1 MFIDSIILNNFRAYK
16 GINQTS
22 FQKNEKNVFV
32 IAGNNGFGKTTFLTS
47 LVWCLYGKLMVDVDE
62 KFRKDINDAQGYKN
76 FAKANLNK
84 ECAQRIDS
92 LDLSID
98 NKKVISKKGYI
109 EPFENINS
117 DSQYSV
123 ELHIRD
129 VFIPAVPCSEI
140 LIKRTFDYLLESET
154 VEVLIDGQINELAKE
169 VGYDIFIN
177 DFILSKNIATF
188 FLFDAEKIVNLAEIK
203 SLEEKRKLSSAYSEV
218 LGIRKYEDIRKNLE
232 NLRIKFRKKAGSII
246 SQNRLE
252 KLTADIKKIEENI
265 SKNETDAVELD
276 GQISVL
282 RAEKD
287 SLQEKLIREGNAI
300 SIEELARLKDVV
312 KALKEK
318 DNMLKAQFK
327 DMMEIAPFVISGK
340 LLCMVQEQSD
350 KEQVSKSKL
359 VNSETLVTAMR
370 SAQRAILVG
379 AAGLLS
385 EKQNK
390 MLEAIIEQSFRNS
403 ITEYA
408 PDNADDEVKILLDFT
423 PSEHNELKALVDN
436 IRYSYSVSFK
446 QLVKDIKN
454 NSIIL
459 QKTQRKIS
467 LAEYDDENPQIKEV
481 RTRKAEV
488 ERKLSDLETTSRSM
502 AETKGLLMRDYS
514 IKKKQLSECVKLV
527 KVDDLDK
534 EKDLIAE
541 RLIRELTVFLTQL
554 KEKRKFSLEAKIKN
568 EIGILMHKDD
578 FISDVSIDIMDDII
592 EINLLDNEGKI
603 INKEKLSKGE
613 QQLYATSILK
623 ALVDESGISFPVFI
637 DSPLQKFDSIHSKNI
652 ISKFYPSVS
661 KQVVIFPLLGKE
673 LSTTEYE
680 YLLPNVS
687 KSFII
692 LNENGRSSFK
702 EVDPKRIFDFVG

>member
-129 VFIPAVPCSEI
+129 VFIPAIPCSEI

-603 INKEKLSKGE
+603 INKDKLSKGE

>member
-300 SIEELARLKDVV
+300 SIEERQSQ
-312 KALKEK
+312 KAS
-318 DNMLKAQFK
+318 A
-327 DMMEIAPFVISGK
+327 
-340 LLCMVQEQSD
+340 
-350 KEQVSKSKL
+350 
-359 VNSETLVTAMR
+359 TL
-370 SAQRAILVG
+370 Q
-379 AAGLLS
+379 
-385 EKQNK
+385 
-390 MLEAIIEQSFRNS
+390 
-403 ITEYA
+403 
-408 PDNADDEVKILLDFT
+408 
-423 PSEHNELKALVDN
+423 
-436 IRYSYSVSFK
+436 
-446 QLVKDIKN
+446 
-454 NSIIL
+454 
-459 QKTQRKIS
+459 
-467 LAEYDDENPQIKEV
+467 QI
-481 RTRKAEV
+481 
-488 ERKLSDLETTSRSM
+488 
-502 AETKGLLMRDYS
+502 
-514 IKKKQLSECVKLV
+514 
-527 KVDDLDK
+527 
-534 EKDLIAE
+534 
-541 RLIRELTVFLTQL
+541 F
-554 KEKRKFSLEAKIKN
+554 
-568 EIGILMHKDD
+568 
-578 FISDVSIDIMDDII
+578 
-592 EINLLDNEGKI
+592 
-603 INKEKLSKGE
+603 EKLILRSGE
-613 QQLYATSILK
+613 
-623 ALVDESGISFPVFI
+623 V
-637 DSPLQKFDSIHSKNI
+637 
-652 ISKFYPSVS
+652 
-661 KQVVIFPLLGKE
+661 
-673 LSTTEYE
+673 
-680 YLLPNVS
+680 
-687 KSFII
+687 
-692 LNENGRSSFK
+692 
-702 EVDPKRIFDFVG
+702 

>member
-1 MFIDSIILNNFRAYK
+1 MFIDSIIIHNYRAYK
-16 GINQTS
+16 GHNKIS
-22 FQKNEKNVFV
+22 FKPDKKNIFL

-62 KFRKDINDAQGYKN
+62 KFRRDINDVQGYKN
-76 FAKANLNK
+76 YARQSLHKNLANIVDSYKISAEERKQIIKNGYSSENK
-84 ECAQRIDS
+84 YIKEAAQY
-92 LDLSID
+92 
-98 NKKVISKKGYI
+98 YI
-109 EPFENINS
+109 EVSISN
-117 DSQYSV
+117 
-123 ELHIRD
+123 
-129 VFIPAVPCSEI
+129 VFIPSIPC
-140 LIKRTFDYLLESET
+140 RTITIRRTYDYFLDVESI
-154 VEVLIDGQINELAKE
+154 EVLIDGQVNELAKE

-177 DFILSKNIATF
+177 DFVLSKDIAKF
-188 FLFDAEKIVNLAEIK
+188 FFFDAEKIVNLAEIK

-232 NLRIKFRKKAGSII
+232 NLRIKFRKKAGSLV
-246 SQNRLE
+246 SQNKLE
-252 KLTADIKKIEENI
+252 KLTADIKRIESEI
-265 SKNETDAVELD
+265 SENETAA
-276 GQISVL
+276 ISVDNQIATF

-312 KALKEK
+312 KSLKEK
-318 DNMLKAQFK
+318 DNSLKIKFK

-340 LLCMVQEQSD
+340 LLCNVLEQAD

-359 VNSETLVTAMR
+359 VNSEILVTAMR
-370 SAQRAILVG
+370 SAQRSILVG

-385 EKQNK
+385 EQQNR

-408 PDNADDEVKILLDFT
+408 PDNITDDVKILLDYT
-423 PSEHNELKALVDN
+423 PSEHNELRALVDN
-436 IRYSYSVSFK
+436 IRYSFSVSFK

-467 LAEYDDENPQIKEV
+467 LAEYDDENSHIKDI

-488 ERKLSDLETTSRSM
+488 EKMLLELEMNSRSL
-502 AETKGLLMRDYS
+502 AEKKGLLMRDYS
-514 IKKKQLSECVKLV
+514 VKKKQLSECVKMV
-527 KVDDLDK
+527 KVDDMDK
-534 EKDLIAE
+534 EKDIIAE
-541 RLIRELTVFLTQL
+541 RLIRELTTFLTQL
-554 KEKRKFSLEAKIKN
+554 KEKRKFSLETKIKQ
-568 EIGILMHKDD
+568 EIDILMHKDD

-592 EINLLDNEGKI
+592 EINLLDKDGNI
-603 INKEKLSKGE
+603 INKDKLSKGE

-652 ISKFYPSVS
+652 ISKFYPAVS

-673 LSTTEYE
+673 LSTVEYE
-680 YLLPNVS
+680 YLLPNVN
-687 KSFII
+687 KSLII
-692 LNENGRSSFK
+692 LNENGRSSFQ
-702 EVDPKRIFDFVG
+702 EVDPKRIFDYVC

>member
-16 GINQTS
+16 GINHTS

-84 ECAQRIDS
+84 ECAQKIDS

-98 NKKVISKKGYI
+98 NKKTISKKGYF
-109 EPFENINS
+109 EPFENIKS
-117 DSQYSV
+117 DSQYFV

-129 VFIPAVPCSEI
+129 VYIPAVPCSEI
-140 LIKRTFDYLLESET
+140 LIRRTFDYLLESET
-154 VEVLIDGQINELAKE
+154 IEVLIDGQINELAKE

-232 NLRIKFRKKAGSII
+232 NLRIKFRKKAGSIM

-252 KLTADIKKIEENI
+252 RLTADIKKIEEDI
-265 SKNETDAVELD
+265 SKNETDAIELD
-276 GQISVL
+276 GQISAL

-327 DMMEIAPFVISGK
+327 DMMDIAPFAISGK

-359 VNSETLVTAMR
+359 VNSEILVTAMR

-408 PDNADDEVKILLDFT
+408 PDNANDEVKILLDFT
-423 PSEHNELKALVDN
+423 SSEHNALKALVDN

-467 LAEYDDENPQIKEV
+467 LAEYDDENPHIKEV

-488 ERKLSDLETTSRSM
+488 ERMLSDLETTSRSM

-541 RLIRELTVFLTQL
+541 RLIRELTIFLTQL
-554 KEKRKFSLEAKIKN
+554 KEKRKFSLETKIKN

-603 INKEKLSKGE
+603 INKDKLSKGE

-702 EVDPKRIFDFVG
+702 EVDPKKIFDFVG

>member
-603 INKEKLSKGE
+603 INKDKLSKGE

-673 LSTTEYE
+673 LSATEYE

>member
-514 IKKKQLSECVKLV
+514 TKKKQLSECVKLV

-603 INKEKLSKGE
+603 INKDKLSKGE

>member
-423 PSEHNELKALVDN
+423 PPEHNELKALVDN

-603 INKEKLSKGE
+603 INKDKLSKGE

>member
-287 SLQEKLIREGNAI
+287 SLQEKLIMEGNAI

-603 INKEKLSKGE
+603 INKDKLSKGE

>member
-350 KEQVSKSKL
+350 KGQVSKSKL

-603 INKEKLSKGE
+603 INKDKLSKGE

-673 LSTTEYE
+673 LSATEYE

>member
-603 INKEKLSKGE
+603 ISKDKLSKGE

-673 LSTTEYE
+673 LSATEYE

>member
-514 IKKKQLSECVKLV
+514 IKKKHLSECVKLV

-603 INKEKLSKGE
+603 INKDKLSKGE

>member
-350 KEQVSKSKL
+350 IEQVSKSKL

-603 INKEKLSKGE
+603 INKDKLSKGE

>member
-47 LVWCLYGKLMVDVDE
+47 LIWCLYGKLMVDVDE

-129 VFIPAVPCSEI
+129 VFIPAIPCSEI

-603 INKEKLSKGE
+603 INKDKLSKGE

>member
-454 NSIIL
+454 NSITL

-603 INKEKLSKGE
+603 INKDKLSKGE

-673 LSTTEYE
+673 LSTAEYE

>member
-1 MFIDSIILNNFRAYK
+1 
-16 GINQTS
+16 
-22 FQKNEKNVFV
+22 
-32 IAGNNGFGKTTFLTS
+32 
-47 LVWCLYGKLMVDVDE
+47 
-62 KFRKDINDAQGYKN
+62 
-76 FAKANLNK
+76 
-84 ECAQRIDS
+84 
-92 LDLSID
+92 
-98 NKKVISKKGYI
+98 
-109 EPFENINS
+109 
-117 DSQYSV
+117 
-123 ELHIRD
+123 
-129 VFIPAVPCSEI
+129 
-140 LIKRTFDYLLESET
+140 
-154 VEVLIDGQINELAKE
+154 
-169 VGYDIFIN
+169 
-177 DFILSKNIATF
+177 
-188 FLFDAEKIVNLAEIK
+188 
-203 SLEEKRKLSSAYSEV
+203 
-218 LGIRKYEDIRKNLE
+218 
-232 NLRIKFRKKAGSII
+232 
-246 SQNRLE
+246 
-252 KLTADIKKIEENI
+252 
-265 SKNETDAVELD
+265 
-276 GQISVL
+276 
-282 RAEKD
+282 
-287 SLQEKLIREGNAI
+287 
-300 SIEELARLKDVV
+300 
-312 KALKEK
+312 
-318 DNMLKAQFK
+318 MLKAQFK

-603 INKEKLSKGE
+603 INKDKLSKGE

-673 LSTTEYE
+673 LSATEYE

>member
-318 DNMLKAQFK
+318 DYMLKAQFK

-603 INKEKLSKGE
+603 INKDKLSKGE

>member
-84 ECAQRIDS
+84 ECVQRIDS

-514 IKKKQLSECVKLV
+514 TKKKQLSECVKLV

-603 INKEKLSKGE
+603 INKDKLSKGE

>member
-16 GINQTS
+16 GVNQTS
-22 FQKNEKNVFV
+22 FQKNGKNVFV

-47 LVWCLYGKLMVDVDE
+47 LVWCLYGKLMVDVDD

-76 FAKANLNK
+76 FAKSNLNK
-84 ECAQRIDS
+84 ECAQ
-92 LDLSID
+92 SID
-98 NKKVISKKGYI
+98 GLELDIEDKRIISKKGYL
-109 EPFENINS
+109 EQFEKIKL

-140 LIKRTFDYLLESET
+140 LIRRTFDYLLESET
-154 VEVLIDGQINELAKE
+154 IEVLIDGQVNELAKE

-232 NLRIKFRKKAGSII
+232 NLRIKFRKKAGSLV
-246 SQNRLE
+246 SQNKLE
-252 KLTADIKKIEENI
+252 KLTADIKRIESEI
-265 SKNETDAVELD
+265 SENETAA
-276 GQISVL
+276 ISVDNQIATF

-312 KALKEK
+312 KSLKEK
-318 DNMLKAQFK
+318 DNSLKIKFK

-340 LLCMVQEQSD
+340 LLCNVLEQAD

-359 VNSETLVTAMR
+359 VNSEILVTAMR
-370 SAQRAILVG
+370 SAQRSILVG
-379 AAGLLS
+379 AARLLS
-385 EKQNK
+385 EQQNR

-408 PDNADDEVKILLDFT
+408 PDNITDDIKILLDYT
-423 PSEHNELKALVDN
+423 PSEHNELRALVDN
-436 IRYSYSVSFK
+436 IRYSFSVSFK

-467 LAEYDDENPQIKEV
+467 LAEYDDENSHIKDI

-488 ERKLSDLETTSRSM
+488 EKMLLELEMNSRSL
-502 AETKGLLMRDYS
+502 AEKKGLLMRDYS
-514 IKKKQLSECVKLV
+514 VKKKQLSECVKMV
-527 KVDDLDK
+527 KVDDMDK
-534 EKDLIAE
+534 EKDIIAE
-541 RLIRELTVFLTQL
+541 RLIRELTTFLTQL
-554 KEKRKFSLEAKIKN
+554 KEKRKFSLETKIKQ
-568 EIGILMHKDD
+568 EIDILMHKDD

-592 EINLLDNEGKI
+592 EINLLDKDGNI
-603 INKEKLSKGE
+603 INKDKLSKGE

-652 ISKFYPSVS
+652 ISKFYPAVS

-673 LSTTEYE
+673 LSTVEYE
-680 YLLPNVS
+680 YLLLNVN
-687 KSFII
+687 KSLII
-692 LNENGRSSFK
+692 LNENGRSSFQ
-702 EVDPKRIFDFVG
+702 EVDPKRIFDYVG

>member
-32 IAGNNGFGKTTFLTS
+32 IAGNNGFGKTTYLTS

-350 KEQVSKSKL
+350 IEQVSKSKL

-603 INKEKLSKGE
+603 INKDKLSKGE

>member
-22 FQKNEKNVFV
+22 FQRNGKNVFV

-47 LVWCLYGKLMVDVDE
+47 LVWCLYGKLMVDVDD

-84 ECAQRIDS
+84 ECAQKIDNI
-92 LDLSID
+92 DLSPDDKRI
-98 NKKVISKKGYI
+98 ISKKGYI
-109 EPFENINS
+109 EQFENIKS

-123 ELHIRD
+123 EIHITD
-129 VFIPAVPCSEI
+129 AFIPAVPCSEI
-140 LIKRTFDYLLESET
+140 LIRRTFDYFLESET
-154 VEVLIDGQINELAKE
+154 LEVLIDGQVNKLAKE

-188 FLFDAEKIVNLAEIK
+188 FLFDAEKIVNLAEVK

-218 LGIRKYEDIRKNLE
+218 LGIRKYEDIRRNLE

-246 SQNRLE
+246 SQNKLE
-252 KLTADIKKIEENI
+252 KLTNEINIIEGNTSENEASAI
-265 SKNETDAVELD
+265 SIDN
-276 GQISVL
+276 QITML

-300 SIEELARLKDVV
+300 SIEELARFKDLV
-312 KALKEK
+312 KTLKEK
-318 DNMLKAQFK
+318 DSTLKAKFK
-327 DMMEIAPFVISGK
+327 DMMEIAPFVISGR
-340 LLCMVQEQSD
+340 LLCEVQKQAD

-359 VNSETLVTAMR
+359 VNSETLVTAMHT
-370 SAQRAILVG
+370 AQRAILAG

-385 EKQNK
+385 EQQNR

-408 PDNADDEVKILLDFT
+408 PDNTIDDVKTLLDYT
-423 PSEHNELKALVDN
+423 PSELNELNALVDN
-436 IRYSYSVSFK
+436 IRYSFSVSFK

-454 NSIIL
+454 NSIFL

-467 LAEYDDENPQIKEV
+467 LAEYDDENTHI
-481 RTRKAEV
+481 RDIRNRKAEV
-488 ERKLSDLETTSRSM
+488 ERTLFELENKSRSI
-502 AETKGLLMRDYS
+502 AEKKGLLMRDYS

-527 KVDDLDK
+527 KVDDMDK
-534 EKDLIAE
+534 EKDIIAE
-541 RLIRELTVFLTQL
+541 RLIRELTIFLTQL
-554 KEKRKFSLEAKIKN
+554 KEKRKFSLEAKIKQA
-568 EIGILMHKDD
+568 IDILMHKND
-578 FISDVSIDIMDDII
+578 FISDVSIDILEDVI
-592 EINLLDNEGKI
+592 EINLLDKDGNVIDKD
-603 INKEKLSKGE
+603 KLSKGE

-637 DSPLQKFDSIHSKNI
+637 DSPLQKFDSIHSRNI
-652 ISKFYPSVS
+652 ISKFYPAVS
-661 KQVVIFPLLGKE
+661 EQVVIFPLLGKE
-673 LSTTEYE
+673 LSKIEYE
-680 YLLPNVS
+680 YLLPNVN

-702 EVDPKRIFDFVG
+702 EVEPNNIFDYVG

>member
-603 INKEKLSKGE
+603 INKDKLSKGE

>member
-603 INKEKLSKGE
+603 IN
-613 QQLYATSILK
+613 
-623 ALVDESGISFPVFI
+623 
-637 DSPLQKFDSIHSKNI
+637 
-652 ISKFYPSVS
+652 
-661 KQVVIFPLLGKE
+661 
-673 LSTTEYE
+673 
-680 YLLPNVS
+680 
-687 KSFII
+687 
-692 LNENGRSSFK
+692 
-702 EVDPKRIFDFVG
+702 